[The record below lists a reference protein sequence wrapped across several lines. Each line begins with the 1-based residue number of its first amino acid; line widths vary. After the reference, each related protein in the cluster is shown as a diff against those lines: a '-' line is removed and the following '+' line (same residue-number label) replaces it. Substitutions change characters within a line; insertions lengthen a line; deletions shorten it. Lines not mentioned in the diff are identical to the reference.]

1 MMMKNTWLIFTALLL
16 LSLGID
22 AQEVYF
28 RQLGVKD
35 GLTQVN
41 IPSIYQ
47 DTVGVMWFGSSEGLN
62 RFNGTSIR
70 TFRPSQDDRGLTNN
84 EINQLSGN
92 RKREALYIRSAND
105 LIRFDLRT
113 ETFHCLDRHH
123 TNAIHC
129 AGDTLWIL
137 GKNTVSYYT
146 EPDGKLHTYAS
157 FPDELG
163 AGMSLYADKATLWI
177 ATKTHLFK
185 LSKQKE
191 ARPEVV
197 APISLGR
204 TLYKDSRS
212 NLWVGTWKGLHCITP
227 DGSIRFYGEKQLA
240 DPQVRSIVE
249 DNTGCLWIGT
259 FRGLSKYTP
268 STGEWAHYLHN
279 GTDPHSLSHN
289 SILSLY
295 KDMQGHIWIG
305 TYFGGVNYFNPE
317 KAICNYYRA
326 TPECNTCLSFP
337 FVGKM
342 TEDDQGN
349 LWVLTEGGGLNR
361 FDRNDDTF
369 VHYRNRPGDAN
380 SIAHNNLKCVYYNK
394 EKHRLY
400 IGTHTGGLSVF
411 DIRSGRFHTLRH
423 QRGNANSLP
432 NDIVNEMQPYNG
444 RLLVLTLGGMAF
456 MDFDTETFTP
466 VTERAEAATLFAPDA
481 VYETFLADSHQ
492 RLWLARSE
500 GGIVCA
506 DLVTGKVKEYQ
517 PAVSDTGAIGKFKV
531 VSIYENKKGDVFFG
545 SVGSGL
551 FKYIPASD
559 SFRKFGTYNHKLPA
573 DYCYYIRESAK
584 DGNLMIL
591 HNKGVS
597 VFDPDTEEIKRTY
610 NLFQLNFCQGSSIYV
625 TREGK
630 TYIGGINGMV
640 SFYEDRLFAPAGGH
654 PLYFDKL
661 MIYNKEV
668 TPGDESGILSRTLS
682 RTSSIQLSHKQNNI
696 MVEFC
701 PPNYSPEKETM
712 YEYRLEGFDKEWIA
726 LTSRQIAYTNLN
738 PGKYTLVVREMNPDA
753 DALNQATLHISISS
767 PFYATL
773 PAYLLYILLT
783 GGVMYLIV
791 TVKARQAKLTA
802 SLEFERK
809 ENIRIEELNQTKL
822 RFFTNISHEFRTPL
836 TLIISQ
842 IELLLQSDK
851 IEPPLYNRIRKI
863 YKNAWHMRNL
873 ISELLDFRKQEQGYL
888 KLKVECKDLV
898 GFTREIYMC
907 FYEYAQKKHIAY
919 RLDSTEERVETWFDP
934 VQMQK
939 VIFNLLSNAFKFT
952 GDGGRI
958 TVTVRRTSSSAVI
971 EVKDTGT
978 GIPEEAIDKI
988 FDRFYQTGAPTP
1000 CFTLGTGIGLALT
1013 KGIVELHKGAI
1024 TVKSSPDEGSTFTI
1038 TLPLGS
1044 RHFTE
1049 EELSRAS
1056 DVSTDTPEEESLL
1069 PERSPID
1076 LDETEEAA
1084 GDAPQTGEEADL
1096 PAVLI
1101 IEDNDELLELLKEI
1115 FKPLYRVYT
1124 ARNGKEG
1131 LEQIRQAQPD
1141 LVLSDVMMPE
1151 MTGKELCYKIKNSV
1165 ELAHIPVVLL
1175 TAQTSTAQMVEGYMF
1190 GADDY
1195 VTKPFNVKVLLARCN
1210 NLLRNKKLLM
1220 ERSGRQTATAVI
1232 SEALA
1237 TSEADKQMM
1246 EKSLRIIRTNF
1257 DNPDFDVNVLASELG
1272 LGRSKLFLK
1281 FKDISGLTPNEFILK
1296 VKLDEGM
1303 RLLKEHPELNISE
1316 ISYKLGFSSGRY
1328 FSKCFKAFYGIAPLN
1343 VRKGEGDGASVPH
1356 T

>member
-1 MMMKNTWLIFTALLL
+1 MMKNTWLILTGLLF
-16 LSLGID
+16 LSTRID
-22 AQEVYF
+22 GQDVYF

-62 RFNGTSIR
+62 RFNGTSVK
-70 TFRPSQDDRGLTNN
+70 TFRPSQDDEGLTNN
-84 EINQLSGN
+84 EIHQLAGN
-92 RKREALYIRSAND
+92 RKRDMLYIRSASD
-105 LIRFDLRT
+105 LIKFDLRT
-113 ETFHCLDRHH
+113 ETFHCLSRHNI
-123 TNAIHC
+123 NAIHC
-129 AGDTLWIL
+129 AGDTLWVL

-146 EPDGKLHTYAS
+146 EPDGRLCDYAT
-157 FPDELG
+157 FPAELG
-163 AGMSLYADKATLWI
+163 TGMSVYADKGTLWI
-177 ATKTHLFK
+177 GTRTHLFK
-185 LSKQKE
+185 LPKQKQP
-191 ARPEVV
+191 RPQIIT
-197 APISLGR
+197 PISLGR
-204 TLYKDSRS
+204 DIYKDSRS
-212 NLWVGTWKGLHCITP
+212 NLWVCTWKGLHCVTP
-227 DGSIRFYGEKQLA
+227 DGSLRFYDEKELA
-240 DPQVRSIVE
+240 DAQVRSIVE
-249 DNTGCLWIGT
+249 DNTGSLWIGT
-259 FRGLSKYTP
+259 FRGLTRFTP
-268 STGEWAHYLHN
+268 STGEWRHYRHN
-279 GTDPHSLSHN
+279 DTDPHSLSHN
-289 SILSLY
+289 SVLSLY
-295 KDMQGHIWIG
+295 KDVQGYIWIG

-326 TPECNTCLSFP
+326 TPEGNTCLSFP

-342 TEDDQGN
+342 TEDDEGN

-361 FDRNDDTF
+361 FDRNSNTF
-369 VHYRNRPGDAN
+369 VHYRHRPGDAN
-380 SIAHNNLKCVYYNK
+380 SIAHNNLKCVYYHK
-394 EKHRLY
+394 EKQRLY

-411 DIRSGRFHTLRH
+411 DLRSGRFHTLRH
-423 QRGNANSLP
+423 QRGNPASLP
-432 NDIVNEMQPYNG
+432 NDIVNEIQPYDG
-444 RLLVLTLGGMAF
+444 RLLVLTLGGMAL
-456 MDFDTETFTP
+456 MDFDTETFSPIACRTNTAP
-466 VTERAEAATLFAPDA
+466 LLPPDA
-481 VYETFLADSHQ
+481 VYETFLADSHR
-492 RLWLARSE
+492 RLWLAKSE
-500 GGIVCA
+500 GGVVCA
-506 DLVTGKVKEYQ
+506 DLVTGKIKEYA
-517 PAVSDTGAIGKFKV
+517 PHVADTGAIGKFKV
-531 VSIYENKKGDVFFG
+531 VSIYENRKGDVFFG

-551 FKYIPASD
+551 FKYVPASD

-625 TREGK
+625 TREGE
-630 TYIGGINGMV
+630 TYIGGVNGMV
-640 SFYEDRLFAPAGGH
+640 SFYEDRLFAPAGDH

-668 TPGDESGILSRTLS
+668 TPGDESGILSSTLS
-682 RTSSIQLSHKQNNI
+682 RTSAIGLSHRQNNI

-701 PPNYSPEKETM
+701 PPNYSTEKEIM
-712 YEYRLEGFDKEWIA
+712 YEYRLEGFDKEWIP
-726 LTSRQIAYTNLN
+726 LTSRQIAYTNLS
-738 PGKYTLVVREMNPDA
+738 PGEYTLIVREMNPDA
-753 DALNQATLHISISS
+753 DAPNRAVLQISISS

-773 PAYLLYILLT
+773 PAYVLYALLV
-783 GGVMYLIV
+783 GGIMYLIIS
-791 TVKARQAKLTA
+791 VKSRQAKLTA

-809 ENIRIEELNQTKL
+809 ENIRIEELNRTKL

-863 YKNAWHMRNL
+863 YKNARHMRNL

-898 GFTREIYMC
+898 SFTREIYMC
-907 FYEYAQKKHIAY
+907 FYEYAQKKHITY

-952 GDGGRI
+952 GEGGRI
-958 TVTVRRTSSSAVI
+958 TVTVRRTTSSAFI
-971 EVKDTGT
+971 EVKDTGA
-978 GIPEEAIDKI
+978 GIPKETIDKI
-988 FDRFYQTGAPTP
+988 FDRFYQTDTP
-1000 CFTLGTGIGLALT
+1000 GPRFTLGTGIGLALT
-1013 KGIVELHKGAI
+1013 KGIVELHKG
-1024 TVKSSPDEGSTFTI
+1024 TVTVESSPGEGSTFTI
-1038 TLPLGS
+1038 ALPLGS
-1044 RHFTE
+1044 RHFSE
-1049 EELSRAS
+1049 EELSRTS
-1056 DVSTDTPEEESLL
+1056 DVTADTPEEKHLL
-1069 PERSPID
+1069 TEPSAID
-1076 LDETEEAA
+1076 LDEPEETTDDRPA
-1084 GDAPQTGEEADL
+1084 TGEETDL

-1131 LEQIRQAQPD
+1131 LEQIRHTQPD

-1220 ERSGRQTATAVI
+1220 ERSAGQTATAVI
-1232 SEALA
+1232 SEASA

-1246 EKSLRIIRTNF
+1246 EKCLRIIRANF

-1281 FKDISGLTPNEFILK
+1281 FKDSIGLTPNEFILK

-1343 VRKGEGDGASVPH
+1343 VRKGEGEGTPVPH

>member
-1 MMMKNTWLIFTALLL
+1 MKNTWLILTGLLF
-16 LSLGID
+16 LSIRID
-22 AQEVYF
+22 AQDVYF
-28 RQLGVKD
+28 RHLGVKD

-62 RFNGTSIR
+62 RFNGTSIK
-70 TFRPSQDDRGLTNN
+70 TFRPSQDDQGLTNN

-92 RKREALYIRSAND
+92 RKQETLYIRSGND
-105 LIRFDLRT
+105 LIKFDLRT
-113 ETFHCLDRHH
+113 ETFRCLSRHNIH
-123 TNAIHC
+123 AIHC
-129 AGDTLWIL
+129 AGDTLWVL
-137 GKNTVSYYT
+137 GKDTVSYYT
-146 EPDGKLHTYAS
+146 ETDGALRPYAA
-157 FPDELG
+157 FPDKLG
-163 AGMSLYADKATLWI
+163 AGMAIYADKTTLWI
-177 ATKTHLFK
+177 ATKTHLLK
-185 LSKQKE
+185 LPKQKQPR
-191 ARPEVV
+191 AQVV
-197 APISLGR
+197 TPISAGR
-204 TLYKDSRS
+204 DIYKDSRG
-212 NLWVGTWKGLHCITP
+212 NLWVATWKGLHCVTP
-227 DGSIRFYGEKQLA
+227 DGSLRYYGAQELA
-240 DPQVRSIVE
+240 DLQVRSIVE
-249 DNTGCLWIGT
+249 DNSGCLWIGT
-259 FRGLSKYTP
+259 FRGLSKFTP
-268 STGEWAHYLHN
+268 STGRWNHYRN
-279 GTDPHSLSHN
+279 SGTDPHSLSHN
-289 SILSLY
+289 SVLSLY
-295 KDMQGHIWIG
+295 KDMQGCIWIG
-305 TYFGGVNYFNPE
+305 TYFGGVNYFNPQ

-342 TEDDQGN
+342 TEDADGR
-349 LWVLTEGGGLNR
+349 LWVCTEGGGLNCL
-361 FDRNDDTF
+361 DRDNNTF
-369 VHYRNRPGDAN
+369 IHYRNRPGDAN
-380 SIAHNNLKCVYYNK
+380 SIAHNNLKCIYYNK
-394 EKHRLY
+394 ENNRLY

-411 DIRSGRFHTLRH
+411 DLRSGRFHTLRH
-423 QRGNANSLP
+423 RKGDAGSLP
-432 NDIVNEMQPYNG
+432 NDIVNEIQPYGG
-444 RLLVLTLGGMAF
+444 RLLVLTLGGMAS
-456 MDFDTETFTP
+456 MDFDTETFAPIGASIQSPTP
-466 VTERAEAATLFAPDA
+466 LPANA
-481 VYETFLADSHQ
+481 VYETFLADSHR
-492 RLWLARSE
+492 RLWLAKSE

-506 DLVTGKVKEYQ
+506 DLVTGKVKEYV
-517 PAVSDTGAIGKFKV
+517 PDVSDAGAIGKFKV
-531 VSIYENKKGDVFFG
+531 VSIYEDRKGDVFFG
-545 SVGSGL
+545 SVGSGM
-551 FKYIPASD
+551 FKYMPQSD
-559 SFRKFGTYNHKLPA
+559 SFRKFGTDNHKLPA

-597 VFDPDTEEIKRTY
+597 VFDPATEEIKQTY
-610 NLFQLNFCQGSSIYV
+610 NLFQLNFCQGSSLYV
-625 TREGK
+625 GHGGE

-640 SFYEDRLFAPAGGH
+640 SFYEDRLFAPASEQ
-654 PLYFDKL
+654 PLHFDKL

-668 TPGDESGILSRTLS
+668 TPGDDSGILSRTLS
-682 RTSSIQLSHKQNNI
+682 RTQAIKLSHKQNNI

-701 PPNYSPEKETM
+701 PPNYLAEKETM
-712 YEYRLEGFDKEWIA
+712 YEYRLEGFDKEWIP
-726 LTSRQIAYTNLN
+726 LTSRRIAYTNLN
-738 PGKYTLVVREMNPDA
+738 PGSYTLIVREMNPDA
-753 DALNQATLHISISS
+753 GDLNRATLDIRISS

-773 PAYLLYILLT
+773 PAYLLYALVV
-783 GGVMYLIV
+783 GGIMYLIV
-791 TVKARQAKLTA
+791 SVKARQAKLTA

-809 ENIRIEELNQTKL
+809 ENIRIEELNRTKL

-907 FYEYAQKKHIAY
+907 FYEYAQKRHIAY
-919 RLDSTEERVETWFDP
+919 RLESTEERVETWFDP

-952 GDGGRI
+952 GEGGRI
-958 TVTVRRTSSSAVI
+958 GITVRRTTSSALI

-978 GIPEEAIDKI
+978 GIPKETIDKI
-988 FDRFYQTGAPTP
+988 FDRFYQTDVPGPR
-1000 CFTLGTGIGLALT
+1000 FTLGTGIGLALT
-1013 KGIVELHKGAI
+1013 KGIVELHKGTI
-1024 TVKSSPDEGSTFTI
+1024 SVKSSPGEGSTFTI

-1044 RHFTE
+1044 RHFSE

-1056 DVSTDTPEEESLL
+1056 DIATDTPDETPLFIAPSA
-1069 PERSPID
+1069 ID
-1076 LDETEEAA
+1076 LDEREEA
-1084 GDAPQTGEEADL
+1084 GDDGQPTKEAADL

-1115 FKPLYRVYT
+1115 FRPLYRVYT

-1131 LEQIRQAQPD
+1131 LEQVRELQPD

-1210 NLLRNKKLLM
+1210 NLLRNKRLLM
-1220 ERSGRQTATAVI
+1220 ERSASQSATAVI
-1232 SEALA
+1232 SEASA

-1246 EKSLRIIRTNF
+1246 EKCLDIIRKNF
-1257 DNPDFDVNVLASELG
+1257 DNPDFDVNMLAAQLG
-1272 LGRSKLFLK
+1272 LGRSKLFIK
-1281 FKDISGLTPNEFILK
+1281 FKDTIGLTPNEFILK

-1343 VRKGEGDGASVPH
+1343 VRKGDGDGAPVPH

>member
-1 MMMKNTWLIFTALLL
+1 MMMKNTRIIFAGLLL
-16 LSLGID
+16 LSVRIA
-22 AQEVYF
+22 AQDVYF
-28 RQLGVKD
+28 RHLGVKD

-62 RFNGTSIR
+62 RFNGTSVK
-70 TFRPSQDDRGLTNN
+70 TFRPSQDDQGLTNN
-84 EINQLSGN
+84 EINQLTGN
-92 RKREALYIRSAND
+92 RKRETLYIRSAND

-113 ETFHCLDRHH
+113 ETFRCLSRHDI
-123 TNAIHC
+123 NAIHC
-129 AGDTLWIL
+129 AHDTLWVL
-137 GKNTVSYYT
+137 GKQSVSYYT
-146 EPDGKLHTYAS
+146 EPDGKLQTYAT
-157 FPDELG
+157 FPDNLG
-163 AGMSLYADKATLWI
+163 TGMALYADKGTLWI

-185 LSKQKE
+185 LPKQKQSH
-191 ARPEVV
+191 PQIVT
-197 APISLGR
+197 PITLGR
-204 TLYKDSRS
+204 TIYKDSRS
-212 NLWVGTWKGLHCITP
+212 NLWVGTWKGLHCVSP
-227 DGSIRFYGEKQLA
+227 DGSLRFYDEKELA
-240 DPQVRSIVE
+240 DLQVRSIVE
-249 DNTGCLWIGT
+249 DNAGNLWIGT
-259 FRGLSKYTP
+259 FRGLSHYTP
-268 STGEWAHYLHN
+268 STGEWKHYRHN
-279 GTDPHSLSHN
+279 DSDPHSLSHN
-289 SILSLY
+289 SVLSLY
-295 KDMQGHIWIG
+295 KDRQGCIWIG

-317 KAICNYYRA
+317 QAICHYYRA
-326 TPECNTCLSFP
+326 APSCNTCLSFP

-342 TEDDQGN
+342 TEDTAGN
-349 LWVLTEGGGLNR
+349 LWVCTEGGGLNC
-361 FDRNDDTF
+361 FNPANDTF
-369 VHYRNRPGDAN
+369 IHYRNRPGDAN
-380 SIAHNNLKCVYYNK
+380 SIAHNNLKCVYYRQENN
-394 EKHRLY
+394 RLY

-411 DIRSGRFHTLRH
+411 DIRSGTFHTLRH
-423 QRGNANSLP
+423 RKGDANSLP
-432 NDIVNEMQPYNG
+432 NDIVNEVQPYGG
-444 RLLVLTLGGMAF
+444 RLFVLTLSGLAC

-466 VTERAEAATLFAPDA
+466 LAGETKAAPLPLPDA
-481 VYETFLADSHQ
+481 VYETFLADSHR
-492 RLWLARSE
+492 RLWLAKSE

-506 DLVTGKVKEYQ
+506 DLVTGKVKEYA
-517 PAVSDTGAIGKFKV
+517 PDVSDTGAIGKFKV
-531 VSIYENKKGDVFFG
+531 VSIYENGKGDVFFG

-551 FKYIPASD
+551 FKYLPASD
-559 SFRKFGTYNHKLPA
+559 SFRRFGTDNHRLPA

-625 TREGK
+625 SREGK

-640 SFYEDRLFAPAGGH
+640 SFYEDRLFAPAEAH
-654 PLYFDKL
+654 PLYFDRL

-668 TPGDESGILSRTLS
+668 TPGDGSGILSRTLS
-682 RTSSIQLSHKQNNI
+682 RTPAVRLSHRQNNI

-701 PPNYSPEKETM
+701 PPNYSAEKEIM
-712 YEYRLEGFDKEWIA
+712 YEYRLEGFDKEWIP
-726 LTSRQIAYTNLN
+726 LSSRQIAYTNLN
-738 PGKYTLVVREMNPDA
+738 PGSYTLVVREMNPDA
-753 DALNQATLHISISS
+753 GASNRATLEIRISS

-773 PAYLLYILLT
+773 PAYVLYALLL
-783 GGVMYLIV
+783 GGIMYLIV

-842 IELLLQSDK
+842 IELLLQSDR
-851 IEPPLYNRIRKI
+851 IEPALYNRIRKI

-898 GFTREIYMC
+898 AFTREIYMS

-919 RLDSTEERVETWFDP
+919 RLESTEERVDTWFDP

-952 GDGGRI
+952 TDGGRI
-958 TVTVRRTSSSAVI
+958 TVTVRRTSSSALI

-978 GIPEEAIDKI
+978 GIPREALDKI
-988 FDRFYQTGAPTP
+988 FDRFYQTGTPTP
-1000 CFTLGTGIGLALT
+1000 CFTLGSGIGLALT
-1013 KGIVELHKGAI
+1013 KGIVELHKG
-1024 TVKSSPDEGSTFTI
+1024 TVAVESSPGEGSTFTI
-1038 TLPLGS
+1038 TLPLGN

-1049 EELSRAS
+1049 DELSRTS
-1056 DVSTDTPEEESLL
+1056 DVSEELPEEENLSL
-1069 PERSPID
+1069 RQAVID
-1076 LDETEEAA
+1076 LYEPEEADD
-1084 GDAPQTGEEADL
+1084 GNREKGEEANL
-1096 PAVLI
+1096 PAILI
-1101 IEDNDELLELLKEI
+1101 VEDNEELLDMLREI
-1115 FKPLYRVYT
+1115 FRPIYRVHT

-1131 LEQIRQAQPD
+1131 WEQTRQVQPD

-1175 TAQTSTAQMVEGYMF
+1175 TAQTSAAQMVEGYMF

-1195 VTKPFNVKVLLARCN
+1195 VTKPFNVKVLVARCN
-1210 NLLRNKKLLM
+1210 NLIRNKKLM
-1220 ERSGRQTATAVI
+1220 RERYGNQAATAVI
-1232 SEALA
+1232 SKASA

-1246 EKSLRIIRTNF
+1246 EKSLGIIRGNF
-1257 DNPDFDVNVLASELG
+1257 DNPDFDVNRLASELG

-1281 FKDISGLTPNEFILK
+1281 FKEMTGLTPNEFILK
-1296 VKLDEGM
+1296 VKLDEAM
-1303 RLLKEHPELNISE
+1303 HLLKEHPELNISE
-1316 ISYKLGFSSGRY
+1316 ISYKLGFSSARY

-1343 VRKGEGDGASVPH
+1343 VRKG
-1356 T
+1356 